1 MPGTPAAA
9 RRTAKLPDHLTP
21 HCLRHTFAVQL
32 IQRNTL
38 LRYVQAQLGHASISM
53 TVDTYG
59 WWLPTGNRTLIDQ
72 LDGNQA
78 PETVDRALAAAS
90 GYESA
95 TNPESAQTPAQ
106 EVIESTGPIPPPP
119 PFYVLNN
126 LKSQPPEQT
135 DLDTATP
142 RKPEEER

>member
-21 HCLRHTFAVQL
+21 HCLRHTFAIQL

-53 TVDTYG
+53 TADTYG
-59 WWLPTGNRTLIDQ
+59 RWLPTGNQTLIDQ
-72 LDGNQA
+72 LDGDQV
-78 PETVDRALAAAS
+78 PETAERAVAAAS
-90 GYESA
+90 GYKSA
-95 TNPESAQTPAQ
+95 TNQEPAETPARQ
-106 EVIESTGPIPPPP
+106 LIESTAPIPPPP

-126 LKSQPPEQT
+126 LFAP
-135 DLDTATP
+135 A
-142 RKPEEER
+142 

>member
-1 MPGTPAAA
+1 VNRNGRPFDQSDIRTVFA
-9 RRTAKLPDHLTP
+9 RVVKAAKLPEHLTP

-32 IQRNTL
+32 IQRNTPL
-38 LRYVQAQLGHASISM
+38 AYVQPQLGHASISM

-59 WWLPTGNRTLIDQ
+59 RWLPTGNRTLIDQ

-78 PETVDRALAAAS
+78 EPEAAECAVAAASSAAAS

-95 TNPESAQTPAQ
+95 TNPESAETPAP
-106 EVIESTGPIPPPP
+106 EVVESTGPIPPAP

-126 LKSQPPEQT
+126 LFAP
-135 DLDTATP
+135 A
-142 RKPEEER
+142 

>member
-1 MPGTPAAA
+1 VSGLTTEQAKVPGTPAAA

-21 HCLRHTFAVQL
+21 HCLRHTFAVEL
-32 IQRNTL
+32 VRRGTPL
-38 LRYVQAQLGHASISM
+38 PYVQAQLGHASISM

-59 WWLPTGNRTLIDQ
+59 RWLPTGSRTLIDQ
-72 LDGNQA
+72 LDGDQV
-78 PETVDRALAAAS
+78 PETAERAVAAAS
-90 GYESA
+90 GCKSA

-126 LKSQPPEQT
+126 LFAP
-135 DLDTATP
+135 A
-142 RKPEEER
+142 